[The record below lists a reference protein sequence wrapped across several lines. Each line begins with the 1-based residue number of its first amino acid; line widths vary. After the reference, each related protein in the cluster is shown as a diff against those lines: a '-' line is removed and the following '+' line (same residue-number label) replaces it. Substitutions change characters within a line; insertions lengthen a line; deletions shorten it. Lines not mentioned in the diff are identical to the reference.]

1 MSIKPLTCPQCGGT
15 INRERMICEYCGTKF
30 QIEDNGFS
38 SVLRVETY
46 SSPTTTLQV
55 RTEIPNELVMRAG
68 EEVVDMAKNEIA
80 NRLAEKLLAGELIEF
95 RSKQDWRR
103 CQQIISARLRVLHP
117 TYRF

>member
-1 MSIKPLTCPQCGGT
+1 MPIKPLTCPQCGGA
-15 INRERMICEYCGTKF
+15 INRDRMICEYCGTKF
-30 QIEDNGFS
+30 QIEDNGFA

-55 RTEIPNELVMRAG
+55 QTQIANEFVAAAG
-68 EEVVDMAKNEIA
+68 EKVVDMAKKEIA
-80 NRLAEKLLAGELIEF
+80 DRLADKLLAGELIEF
-95 RSKQDWRR
+95 RSEQDWRR